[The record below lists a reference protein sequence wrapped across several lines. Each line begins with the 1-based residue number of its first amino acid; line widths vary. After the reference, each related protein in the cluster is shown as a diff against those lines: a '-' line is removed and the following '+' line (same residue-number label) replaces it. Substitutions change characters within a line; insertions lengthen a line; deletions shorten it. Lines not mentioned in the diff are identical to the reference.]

1 MFKIGE
7 NIILKNTY
15 SNVSIKNTKISV
27 LSPSRLHLT
36 AMNPNKMILE
46 QLGGRWDWLSLRF
59 KKYYNN

>member
-36 AMNPNKMILE
+36 AMNPNKMILGK
-46 QLGGRWDWLSLRF
+46 LGGRWNSD
-59 KKYYNN
+59 